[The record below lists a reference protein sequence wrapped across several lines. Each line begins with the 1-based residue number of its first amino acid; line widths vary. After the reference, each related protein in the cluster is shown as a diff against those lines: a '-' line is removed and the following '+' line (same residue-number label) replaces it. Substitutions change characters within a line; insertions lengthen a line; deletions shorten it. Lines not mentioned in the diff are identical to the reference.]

1 MLNIYLDASININ
14 RNSEILASFD
24 LCDNNTKVNNNI
36 LRFKIINFN
45 KYICLQIIDDICFHN
60 KEFDS
65 QLAIYAIKNKYLNLY
80 ILININN
87 LIFYITH

>member
-45 KYICLQIIDDICFHN
+45 KYICL
-60 KEFDS
+60 
-65 QLAIYAIKNKYLNLY
+65 
-80 ILININN
+80 
-87 LIFYITH
+87 